1 LTVFFY
7 CICRSYAYLRALYQ
21 EATIAYAREAVFSKL
36 SAVSIQ
42 RNAVTDGPNS
52 GDKAGAGAG
61 KVDFA
66 SVLAAAGGPDAKLE
80 FVCQYMLKRVKLF

>member
-1 LTVFFY
+1 M
-7 CICRSYAYLRALYQ
+7 RALYQ

-42 RNAVTDGPNS
+42 QNTDRGGAGS
-52 GDKAGAGAG
+52 GEKAGAGAN

-66 SVLAAAGGPDAKLE
+66 SVLAAAGGPESKLE